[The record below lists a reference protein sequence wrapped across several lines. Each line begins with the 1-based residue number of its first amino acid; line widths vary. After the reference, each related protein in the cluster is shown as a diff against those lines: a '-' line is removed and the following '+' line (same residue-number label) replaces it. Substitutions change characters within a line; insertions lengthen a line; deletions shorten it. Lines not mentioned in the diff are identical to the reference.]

1 LHAATLGEQ
10 NATEEQPPRY
20 TRLAD
25 LVPIGRKTEDAQMA
39 KLGEGISD
47 PMMEHLFA
55 KVARIG
61 RSGTARTAARQH
73 DAPPE
78 LLDAES
84 WHPIDRW
91 MCAEAWK
98 AMAAYKKIR
107 WWLCHIRHGDPA
119 RELDRK
125 RQGSGFAL
133 FVREWRTQH
142 PRTSLLPIS
151 PCSRRRTDPNAS
163 FWDYTP

>member
-1 LHAATLGEQ
+1 
-10 NATEEQPPRY
+10 
-20 TRLAD
+20 
-25 LVPIGRKTEDAQMA
+25 MA
-39 KLGEGISD
+39 KLSD
-47 PMMEHLFA
+47 PIMNDSLDPLFE
-55 KVARIG
+55 KIARIG
-61 RSGTARTAARQH
+61 RSGTTRTAARQH
-73 DAPPE
+73 EAPPE

-98 AMAAYKKIR
+98 AMAPYKKIR

-119 RELDRK
+119 RELDRE

-142 PRTSLLPIS
+142 PRTSLLPVS
-151 PCSRRRTDPNAS
+151 PCSRRRTDQNAS

>member
-1 LHAATLGEQ
+1 
-10 NATEEQPPRY
+10 
-20 TRLAD
+20 
-25 LVPIGRKTEDAQMA
+25 MA
-39 KLGEGISD
+39 KLGEAIND
-47 PMMEHLFA
+47 AVLAPLFA

-61 RSGTARTAARQH
+61 RAGTARTAARQH

-84 WHPIDRW
+84 WQPIDRW

-98 AMAAYKKIR
+98 AMAPYKKIR

-119 RELDRK
+119 RAEDRE

>member
-1 LHAATLGEQ
+1 MAQGRTVTVTRKPEGE
-10 NATEEQPPRY
+10 
-20 TRLAD
+20 
-25 LVPIGRKTEDAQMA
+25 QMA

-47 PMMEHLFA
+47 PMMERLFA

-73 DAPPE
+73 DTPAE

-84 WHPIDRW
+84 WQPIDRW

-98 AMAAYKKIR
+98 AMAPYKKIR

-119 RELDRK
+119 RELDRE

-142 PRTSLLPIS
+142 PRTSLLPVS